1 MRTPDHYDHK
11 IQPVD
16 FILANDIPFCEGN
29 VIKYICRWKL
39 KNGKDDL
46 LKAKHYIDILID
58 RLDKDC
64 LDSYN

>member
-1 MRTPDHYDHK
+1 MRTPDHYDYS

-16 FILANDIPFCEGN
+16 FIMANDIPFCEGN

-39 KNGKDDL
+39 KNGREDL
-46 LKAKHYIDILID
+46 EKAKHYIQILID

-64 LDSYN
+64 QDSYN